1 MKNLNCIEQ
10 EIRRKKNYIEIQERN
25 ITKHNSYIERYKSE
39 IEEIDKCKNLK
50 DLWNYSNAY
59 AYNWEKYVCYD
70 IWEWG
75 LDGIFEFDTFEKLKD
90 YAKWY
95 YIMQIENSN
104 KEIAKSKELIEKIK
118 ADIHKLKKIFIDML
132 DKFYADSEK

>member
-10 EIRRKKNYIEIQERN
+10 EIRRKKNYMEIQANN
-25 ITKHNSYIERYKSE
+25 ITKHLSYIEKYESE
-39 IEEIDKCKNLK
+39 IKEIEKCKCLK
-50 DLWNYSNAY
+50 DLRDYSNAY

-75 LDGIFEFDTFEKLKD
+75 LDYIYEFDTFEKLKE

-95 YIMQIENSN
+95 YLMQIERSN
-104 KEIAKSKELIEKIK
+104 KEIRDSNELITKIK

-132 DKFYADSEK
+132 DKIYADSEK